1 MNFKNF
7 IYFFILFLFS
17 CDSMKSINL
26 YDSVE
31 KKEDPFLS
39 FPHKDIF
46 TDKEFTGVYGTK
58 VHPCKEITFDSINNF
73 SGKNH
78 LHVKWKKT
86 KDCKWLGF
94 GFKWDNFKPKN
105 LLPIIE
111 NSALE
116 FMIRSDSGE
125 FFRVPIIFGLVDYSE
140 KQCFSKINILGME
153 DGMVDEQWRKVT
165 IPLSTFKYFK
175 KGLNITNVKE
185 LRVQLINQGNFHLDD
200 IKIVPHSHTYEV
212 SKENF
217 TRKYKSFP
225 VNLGIENKYWWG
237 VNEDYSSN
245 FKFLTTLPI
254 NNINTANN
262 NQVLPKVDVTSY
274 LSVNYSSESK
284 DKKWNSFGFP
294 FNRWEF
300 ADLSEL
306 YSTSVL
312 YFKIRAEKVPSIKIN
327 LVSYGGKS
335 KIISKIIQDNNII
348 QCSENRFNV
357 YLPIKSFKNYNNIDW
372 SKMKELRC
380 KILKTSNFEIGDFK
394 LLEFRGDPQNP
405 KKWFKS

>member
-7 IYFFILFLFS
+7 IYFSILFLFS

-78 LHVKWKKT
+78 LHIKWKKT

-105 LLPIIE
+105 LLTIIE

-185 LRVQLINQGNFHLDD
+185 LRVQLLNQGNFHLDD
-200 IKIVPHSHTYEV
+200 IKI
-212 SKENF
+212 
-217 TRKYKSFP
+217 
-225 VNLGIENKYWWG
+225 
-237 VNEDYSSN
+237 
-245 FKFLTTLPI
+245 
-254 NNINTANN
+254 
-262 NQVLPKVDVTSY
+262 
-274 LSVNYSSESK
+274 
-284 DKKWNSFGFP
+284 
-294 FNRWEF
+294 
-300 ADLSEL
+300 
-306 YSTSVL
+306 
-312 YFKIRAEKVPSIKIN
+312 
-327 LVSYGGKS
+327 
-335 KIISKIIQDNNII
+335 
-348 QCSENRFNV
+348 
-357 YLPIKSFKNYNNIDW
+357 
-372 SKMKELRC
+372 
-380 KILKTSNFEIGDFK
+380 
-394 LLEFRGDPQNP
+394 
-405 KKWFKS
+405 